1 MAELPVLGLRIGK
14 EVSMVHEQINRQ
26 ELLEQRKFEYRQRS
40 IEDIWGMMDKHL
52 GVDLPLD
59 LIGKMGFDAKDFKWK
74 QLYHQNALSALFIGA
89 ASQKP
94 FDLDG
99 SQGIME
105 VISKVKQGK
114 VEAETLSISGVIN
127 DSKGIKRVIAVA
139 FDLER
144 KIAKR
149 VAVSLTKEE
158 IPEAEYSYYHTRAD
172 YMSCFNP
179 IPDTATALGLHR
191 SFSLAEV
198 LEGALVSSGMVKQVP
213 EQSLMV
219 MVESLDF
226 GDRYG
231 FRRPS
236 VERAGFYHSSEGK
249 TNKIGFKDEWHVEYP
264 VSL

>member
-26 ELLEQRKFEYRQRS
+26 KLLEQRKFEYRKRS
-40 IEDIWGMMDKHL
+40 IEDIWGMIDKHL

-59 LIGKMGFDAKDFKWK
+59 FIGKMGFDAKNFKWK
-74 QLYHQNALSALFIGA
+74 QLYHQNALSAFFIGA

-114 VEAETLSISGVIN
+114 VEAETLTISGVID
-127 DSKGIKRVIAVA
+127 DSKGIKRMVAVG
-139 FDLER
+139 FNLGR
-144 KIAKR
+144 KSVQR
-149 VAVSLTKEE
+149 MAVSLTKEE

-179 IPDTATALGLHR
+179 IPDTATALGLRR

-198 LEGALVSSGMVKQVP
+198 LEGALVSSGMVVQSP
-213 EQSLMV
+213 EQQV
-219 MVESLDF
+219 MIAAFNS
-226 GDRYG
+226 GDRYSFMHPLIKDTG
-231 FRRPS
+231 FFHLSGEDANR
-236 VERAGFYHSSEGK
+236 
-249 TNKIGFKDEWHVEYP
+249 IGFKDKWYVEYP
-264 VSL
+264 AVL